1 MKPQLTE
8 CFRRRLQWGS
18 CLIVVPAALLAFVLS
33 AQAQADA
40 IRQPI
45 GGSGG
50 SQFVARCQQG
60 QHLTGFELR
69 VGNDVDAIRPI
80 CVTAYG
86 RAEAGPLE
94 PYPSKFGGTGGGAD
108 IQLLCPRD
116 NPIVVAMYVRAEGVR
131 TISVNNIHLFCGVA
145 AATQKW
151 SDYPS
156 AVYDGP
162 RDSGVDESPQA
173 RQRDAMQY
181 CPAGL
186 VAVGINGRSGIY
198 VDALGL
204 ICGAPRITPKTPPVK
219 DGGIKPSRRV
229 PTGGVPSGPIC
240 ELARNA
246 HAKNSP
252 AAPGLEAKCAAER
265 TALNLDGLAARGEA
279 MANADPAIAEARNLQ
294 PAGPPRR
301 GFNIGIAASEGQT
314 ALGPGKDR
322 IRDALPPAEQG
333 GFSTAV
339 TFSLLR
345 NRQKIAD
352 MAPKGEA
359 IANQDPLASELRSQ
373 QREGPVRRG
382 FDIGIAAAEGQIEL
396 VPEIKRIRSTL
407 NPDEVK
413 GFDAAVEFSLI
424 RNKEKIAGSASD
436 LAPKGEAIANQDP
449 LAVELRNQQPDGLV
463 RQGFDIGMAVAEGH
477 TLPGPGK
484 QKIRN
489 SLSPA
494 EQQGFDVAVAFS
506 LERNSNAD
514 LAAVG
519 AVIAAS
525 DQVAAVIRNGERD
538 VFYRLGFDIASG
550 LFGDPKLGARGN
562 TATGPG
568 SLKIRGSLSAAGQRG
583 FNSSVALHL
592 SRNYK
597 P

>member
-1 MKPQLTE
+1 MKPKMTE
-8 CFRRRLQWGS
+8 CFRRRLQRGS
-18 CLIVVPAALLAFVLS
+18 CLIGVPAALLFFVLS

-108 IQLLCPRD
+108 LQLLCPRD

-131 TISVNNIHLFCGVA
+131 TTSVNNIHLFCGVA

-151 SDYPS
+151 SDFPS
-156 AVYDGP
+156 AVFDGP
-162 RDSGVDESPQA
+162 RDNDA
-173 RQRDAMQY
+173 RFPREGTQY

-204 ICGAPRITPKTPPVK
+204 ICGAPRVTPKAPPVN
-219 DGGIKPSRRV
+219 DGGIKPPRRV
-229 PTGGVPSGPIC
+229 PTGGLPSGPIC

-246 HAKNSP
+246 RARNSP

-294 PAGPPRR
+294 SAGAPRR
-301 GFNIGIAASEGQT
+301 GFDIGIAASDGHT
-314 ALGPGKDR
+314 APGPGKDR
-322 IRDALPPAEQG
+322 IRDALLPTEQG

-359 IANQDPLASELRSQ
+359 IANQDPLAAELRSE
-373 QREGPVRRG
+373 QREGAVRRG
-382 FDIGIAAAEGQIEL
+382 FDIGMAAAEGQIEP

-407 NPDEVK
+407 SQDEVK
-413 GFDAAVEFSLI
+413 GYDAAVEFSLI
-424 RNKEKIAGSASD
+424 RNKEKIAASVAD
-436 LAPKGEAIANQDP
+436 LAPRGEAIANKDP
-449 LAVELRNQQPDGLV
+449 LAVELREQQPDGPV
-463 RQGFDIGMAVAEGH
+463 RRGFDIGMAVVEGH
-477 TLPGPGK
+477 TSPGPGK

-489 SLSPA
+489 SLTPA
-494 EQQGFDVAVAFS
+494 EQQGFDVAVSFS

-519 AVIAAS
+519 AVIAGS

-592 SRNYK
+592 SRDYK
-597 P
+597 R